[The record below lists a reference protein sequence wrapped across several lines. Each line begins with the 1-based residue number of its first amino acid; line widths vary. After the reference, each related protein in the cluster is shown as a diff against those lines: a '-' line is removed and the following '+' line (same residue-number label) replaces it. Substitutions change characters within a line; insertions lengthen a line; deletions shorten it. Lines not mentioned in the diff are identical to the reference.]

1 MGRRATGAECIGM
14 SGPKRIGVAGATGY
28 IGGRLIPALLDAG
41 YEVRALARAP
51 AKLAGRM
58 FARHPAF
65 SVVAGDVLQRD
76 SLDTALEGVDAAF
89 YLVHS
94 LGAGSDFR
102 ERDLHAATTFAAACS
117 AAGVARIVYLSGLG
131 GAGDELSEH
140 LESRQATGDALRTA
154 GVPVTELRAAV
165 IIGSGSASF
174 DIMRDLTRRLPA
186 MVAPK
191 WVSSRCEPIA
201 IDDVVRYLVGCLS
214 EPRTAGEIF
223 EIGGGTVLTYRDML
237 RVAAEEQHRPFRLF
251 SVPVLTPKL
260 SSYWLHLVTSVDM
273 QVARPLV
280 EGLRNDVVTHEHR
293 IRELL
298 PGDLVPYRTAVR
310 KALNVAAA
318 ERDSRWQ
325 DARVAR
331 PEGPPRRLRLAPR
344 RRVFRDRQVFETALA
359 AGELWRR
366 VEANFGG
373 RGGYGSKAEILWRI
387 RGAFDRVLG
396 GAGLRRGRPA
406 GALAEGDALDWWRV
420 ERIEAGHALCLVAE
434 MLVPGVARLE
444 LEVEP
449 TDHGSRLIQTATLQ
463 NTRLASGLYWYAVA
477 PFHDW
482 VFRELG
488 AHLIAESRPA
498 A

>member
-1 MGRRATGAECIGM
+1 VTD
-14 SGPKRIGVAGATGY
+14 PKRILVAGATGY

-41 YEVRALARAP
+41 HEVRGLARTP
-51 AKLAGRM
+51 GKLAGRV
-58 FARHPAF
+58 FACDQRFEA
-65 SVVAGDVLQRD
+65 VGGDVLERA
-76 SLDTALEGVDAAF
+76 SLDEPLSGIDAAF

-102 ERDLHAATTFAAACS
+102 QRDIDAASTFARACS
-117 AAGVARIVYLSGLG
+117 AAGVGRIIYLSGLG
-131 GAGDELSEH
+131 GAGDDLSEH

-174 DIMRDLTRRLPA
+174 EIMRDLTRRLPA

-201 IDDVVRYLVGCLS
+201 IDDVVRYLVGCLD
-214 EPRTAGEIF
+214 EPRTAGETF
-223 EIGGGTVLTYRDML
+223 DIGGGTVLTYREML
-237 RVAAEEQHRPFRLF
+237 RVAAEEQHRPFRML

-280 EGLRNDVVTHEHR
+280 DGLRNDVVTHDHR
-293 IRELL
+293 IRDLL
-298 PGDLVPYRTAVR
+298 PGALEPYRDAVR

-318 ERDSRWQ
+318 QRESRWQ
-325 DARVAR
+325 DARFDR
-331 PEGPPRRLRLAPR
+331 IEQPLRRFRIR
-344 RRVFRDRQVFETALA
+344 RDLNVFQDRQVFETPLA
-359 AGELWRR
+359 ADELWRR

-373 RGGYGSKAEILWRI
+373 RGGYGMKAEILWRI
-387 RGAFDRVLG
+387 RGAADRVLG
-396 GAGLRRGRPA
+396 GSGLRRGRPP
-406 GALAEGDALDWWRV
+406 GVLAEGDAVDWWRV
-420 ERIEAGHALCLVAE
+420 ERIDPGHALSLVAE
-434 MLVPGVARLE
+434 MRVPGVAHLE
-444 LEVEP
+444 LEVEA
-449 TDHGSRLIQTATLQ
+449 TDHGSRLVQTATLG
-463 NTRLASGLYWYAVA
+463 NTRFASGLYWFCVA

-488 AHLIAESRPA
+488 AHLIAEGRAGPAPA
-498 A
+498 AGDA